1 MSDPFIGEIR
11 MVGFNYAPKGWD
23 LCNGQLLNISSYTA
37 LFSLLG
43 TTYGGDGR
51 TTFGLPSLE
60 GRSPMHAGYGPG
72 LTHRSL
78 GQLGGGETVT
88 LTQQQIATHNHAWMG
103 TSAEADKTEFAGH
116 AFATIPARGAVPIYN
131 DPSPATNI
139 TLMRPETLA
148 ASGSGASHD
157 NMQPTLVVNFIIA
170 IEGTYPV
177 RP

>member
-23 LCNGQLLNISSYTA
+23 LCNGQLLNIASYTA

-51 TTFGLPSLE
+51 TTFALPSLE
-60 GRSPMHAGYGPG
+60 GRSPMHTGYGPG

-78 GQLGGGETVT
+78 GQLGGAETVT
-88 LTQQQIATHNHAWMG
+88 LTQQQIATHNHTWQVA
-103 TSAEADKTEFAGH
+103 SAVGDQTAFAGH
-116 AFATIPARGAVPIYN
+116 ALASSGGRTAVNVYN

-139 TLMRPETLA
+139 TLMRPETLGP
-148 ASGSGASHD
+148 SGFD
-157 NMQPTLVVNFIIA
+157 TLLTTEQYVVIS
-170 IEGTYPV
+170 EV
-177 RP
+177 